1 MNRTD
6 IERLKEGVGCAA
18 VLESHAFLMD
28 KKESTQR
35 AVKFRRG
42 GEIIIVTHEG
52 RGWFDPLSEAKGDV
66 FTLVSH
72 LDDVGFSDA
81 AERVAALIG
90 YQTTEPAWERQAAD
104 RPVESNFPERWAT
117 RRRPAPHSPTWAFL
131 KTRRFLPSATIRA
144 AVAQNCLREGP
155 YGSMWALHSDA
166 AGSVTGWE
174 ERGPEWRGFSTGG
187 SKILFRFGAAAP
199 KRSCVTEAAIDAM
212 SLAAIEQGLASTL
225 YVSTGGG
232 WSRKT
237 EAAIADLAAKP
248 DIVLVAAT
256 DANDQGDAFA
266 DRIAELAQATG
277 CLWARLRPSANDW
290 NDMLRLRAKSSAKQR
305 RR

>member
-6 IERLKEGVGCAA
+6 IERLKDSVGCAA
-18 VLESHAFLMD
+18 VLESVDFAID
-28 KKESTQR
+28 KQESTQR

-52 RGWFDPLSEAKGDV
+52 RGWFDPLSDAKGDV

-72 LDDVGFSDA
+72 LSAVGFAEA
-81 AERVAALIG
+81 AERVAELIG
-90 YQTTEPAWERQAAD
+90 YQTTEPAWERQSGD
-104 RPVESNFPERWAT
+104 RHKEGNFPERWAT
-117 RRRPAPHSPTWAFL
+117 RRRPTPDSPTWTFL
-131 KTRRFLPSATIRA
+131 KNRRYLPSATIRA

-166 AGSVTGWE
+166 AGVVTGWE
-174 ERGPEWRGFSTGG
+174 ERGPEWRGFSSGG

-199 KRSCVTEAAIDAM
+199 KRVCVTEAAIDAM
-212 SLAAIEQGLASTL
+212 SLAAIEQCLASTL

-232 WSRKT
+232 WSPKT
-237 EAAIADLAAKP
+237 EAAIGELARKS
-248 DIVLVAAT
+248 DVLLVAAT
-256 DANDQGDAFA
+256 DANEQGDAFA
-266 DRIAELAQATG
+266 ERIAALASDAA
-277 CLWARLRPSANDW
+277 CLCARLRPSAADW
-290 NDMLRLRAKSSAKQR
+290 NDMLRLRSARSATPR